1 MRKFITIIALSIMT
15 LVTMTSSDKAFT
27 IYLIG
32 DSTMANKNIE
42 KDGRER
48 GWGMALQGFFAEEVF
63 IDNRALNGRS
73 SKTFIDEGHWQKV
86 LDDIKPG
93 DYLVIQFGHNDEKG
107 KVGDKK
113 HTIAG
118 LTFDDNI
125 RTFCRGALGKGA
137 TPIVMTPV
145 VRREFTKRVDREA
158 VNAARAKRGASD
170 DDVPDKRDSEQLK
183 DTHGA
188 YAVTPKYVAR
198 ELRVPFVD
206 ATKITG
212 DLESR
217 LGPDNSKLLHMV
229 SADKKSKDNTHYTEY
244 GAHRVAELLV
254 DAMAEACPDLKPYV
268 RHYDFIVSAKGFGN
282 YMTLQAAINNVPIYA
297 KSTICVLD
305 GEWKEP
311 KITSGKKI
319 KYVKFAGAK
328 VE

>member
-1 MRKFITIIALSIMT
+1 
-15 LVTMTSSDKAFT
+15 
-27 IYLIG
+27 
-32 DSTMANKNIE
+32 MANKNIE
-42 KDGRER
+42 AGRER

-73 SKTFIDEGHWQKV
+73 TKTFIDEGHWQKV
-86 LDDIKPG
+86 LDDMKPG

-107 KVGDKK
+107 KIGDKK

-118 LTFDDNI
+118 LTFDDNL
-125 RTFCRGALGKGA
+125 RMFCRGALGKGA
-137 TPIVMTPV
+137 TPILMNPV
-145 VRREFTKRVDREA
+145 VRREFTARVDREA
-158 VNAARAKRGASD
+158 AQARASKSS

-206 ATKITG
+206 ATAITG

-217 LGPDNSKLLHMV
+217 LGPDNSKLLHMI

-254 DAMAEACPDLKPYV
+254 DAMAEACPQLKPYV
-268 RHYDFIVSAKGFGN
+268 RHYDYIVSAKGFGN

-305 GEWKEP
+305 GEWVEP

-319 KYVKFAGAK
+319 KYVKFSGVK
-328 VE
+328 IE

>member
-1 MRKFITIIALSIMT
+1 MRKFITIITMSIIT
-15 LVTMTSSDKAFT
+15 LVMMTSSNKAFT

-32 DSTMANKNIE
+32 DSTMANKDIE
-42 KDGRER
+42 KEGRER
-48 GWGMALQGFFAEEVF
+48 GWGMALQGFFAEEVY

-73 SKTFIDEGHWQKV
+73 SKSFIDEGHWQKV

-107 KVGDKK
+107 KIGDKR

-125 RTFCRGALGKGA
+125 RMFCRGALGKGA
-137 TPIVMTPV
+137 TPIVMNPV
-145 VRREFTKRVDREA
+145 VRCEFTKRIDRET
-158 VNAARAKRGASD
+158 VNEARSKKGSSD
-170 DDVPDKRDSEQLK
+170 DVNIENSEKLK

-206 ATKITG
+206 ATGITAS
-212 DLESR
+212 LESR
-217 LGPDNSKLLHMV
+217 LGPTNAKLLHML
-229 SADKKSKDNTHYTEY
+229 SADKKGKDTTHYTEY

-254 DAMAEACPDLKPYV
+254 DAMAEACPELKPYV

-282 YMTLQAAINNVPIYA
+282 YLTLQAAINNVPIYA

-319 KYVKFAGAK
+319 KYVKFSGAK